1 MPALP
6 RVPTVQLWHSEVP
19 TLAKV
24 ILPDAVQRMDHDNPE
39 VISSPVG
46 LVSTN
51 ALVLAGLA
59 TFRLAIRKL
68 NSIC

>member
-24 ILPDAVQRMDHDNPE
+24 ILPDAVQRMDDGQLGSNPHAR
-39 VISSPVG
+39 SRYQTGFLFSAKFK
-46 LVSTN
+46 S
-51 ALVLAGLA
+51 AGGGPH
-59 TFRLAIRKL
+59 
-68 NSIC
+68 

>member
-24 ILPDAVQRMDHDNPE
+24 ILPDAVQRMDHGQPFHYAYQGRVADH
-39 VISSPVG
+39 SPKDRHMRCAE
-46 LVSTN
+46 TN
-51 ALVLAGLA
+51 K
-59 TFRLAIRKL
+59 FRGV
-68 NSIC
+68 

>member
-24 ILPDAVQRMDHDNPE
+24 ILPDAVQRMDHGQ
-39 VISSPVG
+39 IGS
-46 LVSTN
+46 N
-51 ALVLAGLA
+51 ANGGGGIRAG
-59 TFRLAIRKL
+59 
-68 NSIC
+68 